1 MRMKHAFLIG
11 AILCAGVQTGCREKS
26 AAAEQA
32 PVVVKV
38 KTVEMNPISKGVR
51 YSANIEPVK
60 QVELA
65 FKVGGY
71 VDRILQARGVDGRM
85 RDLQAGD
92 IVTKGTAL
100 ASVRQSEYAAKLSQ
114 AQSQAS
120 EANSALDS
128 SQAQL
133 AEVGAAF
140 EKARLDFDRA
150 KYLFSSQSL
159 TKADY
164 DAAKTQFE
172 AVEAKHAAARSQ
184 VAMLEAKERAAG
196 AQIEAIKAR

>member
-1 MRMKHAFLIG
+1 MKHAFLIG

-85 RDLQAGD
+85 RDIQAGD
-92 IVTKGTAL
+92 VITSGTAL
-100 ASVRQSEYAAKLSQ
+100 ARVRQSDYVVKVSQ
-114 AQSQAS
+114 AESQVS
-120 EANSALDS
+120 EAKS
-128 SQAQL
+128 SLETSRAQY
-133 AEVGAAF
+133 AE
-140 EKARLDFDRA
+140 
-150 KYLFSSQSL
+150 S
-159 TKADY
+159 
-164 DAAKTQFE
+164 
-172 AVEAKHAAARSQ
+172 
-184 VAMLEAKERAAG
+184 
-196 AQIEAIKAR
+196 

>member
-1 MRMKHAFLIG
+1 MRMRDAFLIG

-32 PVVVKV
+32 PVVVKI

-85 RDLQAGD
+85 RDLQAAD
-92 IVTKGTAL
+92 
-100 ASVRQSEYAAKLSQ
+100 SVKER
-114 AQSQAS
+114 
-120 EANSALDS
+120 SAL
-128 SQAQL
+128 
-133 AEVGAAF
+133 GAGVPSEF
-140 EKARLDFDRA
+140 EGK
-150 KYLFSSQSL
+150 
-159 TKADY
+159 
-164 DAAKTQFE
+164 
-172 AVEAKHAAARSQ
+172 
-184 VAMLEAKERAAG
+184 
-196 AQIEAIKAR
+196 